1 MPRVRDLLYRL
12 RPSGAPGA
20 ANPPGVPAD
29 RAREAADELALVFAL
44 LEPVEAECHRIVA
57 TARNDAEVQRAHDR
71 EVARDLVASAQARIP
86 VEREAARARAR
97 QSADE
102 RTAAAQGRGQASAE
116 RVHRRSA
123 EQLPHYV
130 DLVVDRVWELV
141 GQPTAAPGDQPTAA
155 PEDQPTAA
163 PGDQPAAAA
172 VDRPAAALPRDTG
185 VGP

>member
-29 RAREAADELALVFAL
+29 RAREAAEELSPVFAL
-44 LEPVEAECHRIVA
+44 VDPVEAECHRIVA
-57 TARNDAEVQRAHDR
+57 AGQHDAEVQRAHDR
-71 EVARDLVASAQARIP
+71 EVARDLVASARARVP

-97 QSADE
+97 RSADE
-102 RTAAAQGRGQASAE
+102 RAAAAAERGQASAE
-116 RVHRRSA
+116 QVRRRSE

-130 DLVVDRVWELV
+130 DLVVGRVWELV
-141 GQPTAAPGDQPTAA
+141 AEPPTA
-155 PEDQPTAA
+155 
-163 PGDQPAAAA
+163 PAG
-172 VDRPAAALPRDTG
+172 DRPAPTLPHDIE